1 MIKLTFKTDHMFEMI
16 IDKVKYVYNDDLL
29 QYWTIKKA
37 FFQMINKKQKSE
49 YANENNIFPAL
60 YIDDEAANKY
70 DEFFFVHSNFDID
83 DDFKLGTKSL
93 VLRYLNTR
101 LNCDNDILDNLY
113 HLKTMLNYF
122 ASLLSDERFVVESS
136 EDTNKLITRLMKVIY
151 LKEEFYANA
160 SDLDLDELVC
170 FQLRLINEAKDVGKR
185 TFVLVETPFLNSNII
200 SQINAMDKCHIIVL
214 FNKVSSNTSFDN
226 NLVVDTL
233 DLENEEK
240 LYERMMLMS
249 KYYDINEYRI
259 QIKKEFLSKIFK

>member
-1 MIKLTFKTDHMFEMI
+1 MIKLTFKNDHIFDMI

-70 DEFFFVHSNFDID
+70 DEFFFVNSNFDID

-113 HLKTMLNYF
+113 HLKSYINT
-122 ASLLSDERFVVESS
+122 
-136 EDTNKLITRLMKVIY
+136 KVI
-151 LKEEFYANA
+151 
-160 SDLDLDELVC
+160 
-170 FQLRLINEAKDVGKR
+170 
-185 TFVLVETPFLNSNII
+185 
-200 SQINAMDKCHIIVL
+200 
-214 FNKVSSNTSFDN
+214 
-226 NLVVDTL
+226 
-233 DLENEEK
+233 
-240 LYERMMLMS
+240 
-249 KYYDINEYRI
+249 
-259 QIKKEFLSKIFK
+259 